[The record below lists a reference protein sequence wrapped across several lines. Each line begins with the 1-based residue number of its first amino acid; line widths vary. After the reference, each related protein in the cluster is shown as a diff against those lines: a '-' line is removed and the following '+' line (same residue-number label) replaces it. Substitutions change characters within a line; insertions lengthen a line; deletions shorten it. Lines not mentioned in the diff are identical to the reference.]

1 MENQN
6 TNPNSV
12 AQTDSSS
19 RVTELLSL
27 HFKSSSSTK
36 VAFSFLKVLA
46 ILFLASAIWSN
57 LAESSLQFIFPIV
70 ALLYIVFVAGQII
83 IKENDIKLKNA
94 DEIAKLL
101 QVSILESNEL
111 EEELASYKQAHQNN
125 LLVVKE
131 WEQAHSYLKA
141 ENSNLNNNFSK
152 LQASYDTINGRC
164 NIAEKNAAR
173 YKKDIEDSENIIKK
187 AKTEAFIQG
196 IVEYEEL
203 VTLKRSIPQT
213 KDEEAKRVKEARQE
227 VLEAR
232 IDQAKVI
239 HEQAQKN

>member
-36 VAFSFLKVLA
+36 TALSFLKVLA
-46 ILFLASAIWSN
+46 ILFIASFLWSN
-57 LAESSLQFIFPIV
+57 IAESSLQFTFPIV
-70 ALLYIVFVAGQII
+70 ALLYIVFVFGQII

-101 QVSILESNEL
+101 QVSIFESNEL

-125 LLVVKE
+125 KLVVKE

-141 ENSNLNNNFSK
+141 ENSNLKENYSK
-152 LQASYDTINGRC
+152 LQDSYDTINGRC

-173 YKKDIEDSENIIKK
+173 YKKEIDDSENIIKK

-203 VTLKRSIPQT
+203 VTLKRSIPHI
-213 KDEEAKRVKEARQE
+213 KDEEARRVKEARQE

>member
-12 AQTDSSS
+12 AQESSNS
-19 RVTELLSL
+19 RTVELLSNY
-27 HFKSSSSTK
+27 FKTSSSTK
-36 VAFSFLKVLA
+36 TALSFLKVLA
-46 ILFLASAIWSN
+46 ILFIASFLWSN
-57 LAESSLQFIFPIV
+57 IAESSLQFTFPIV
-70 ALLYIVFVAGQII
+70 ALLYIIFVFGHIM
-83 IKENDIKLKNA
+83 IKENDSRLKNA
-94 DEIAKLL
+94 DDFAKML
-101 QVSILESNEL
+101 QIQVIELNEL
-111 EEELASYKQAHQNN
+111 EEELASYKQAHQKN

-141 ENSNLNNNFSK
+141 ENSNLKENYSK
-152 LQASYDTINGRC
+152 LQDSYDTINGRC

-173 YKKDIEDSENIIKK
+173 YKKEIDDSENIIKK

-232 IDQAKVI
+232 IDQAKAI

>member
-6 TNPNSV
+6 TNQNSV
-12 AQTDSSS
+12 VQTDSSS
-19 RVTELLSL
+19 RATELLSL
-27 HFKSSSSTK
+27 HFKSASSTK
-36 VAFSFLKVLA
+36 TAYSFLKILGL
-46 ILFLASAIWSN
+46 LFLVAALWSYF
-57 LAESSLQFIFPIV
+57 AESSVQFTFPIV
-70 ALLYIVFVAGQII
+70 ALLYIVFVFGQII
-83 IKENDIKLKNA
+83 IKENDSRLKRT
-94 DEIAKLL
+94 DVLAKTLTV
-101 QVSILESNEL
+101 VSAQYNEL
-111 EEELASYKQAHQNN
+111 EEELASYKQAHQKN

-141 ENSNLNNNFSK
+141 ENSNLNENYSK
-152 LQASYDTINGRC
+152 LQDSYDTINGRC

-173 YKKDIEDSENIIKK
+173 YKKEIDDSENIIKK

-203 VTLKRSIPQT
+203 VTLKRSIPQI

-232 IDQAKVI
+232 IDQAKAI